1 MNFQNILICYS
12 SFKDKNLNVTMKLIE
27 NINSILIDKSK
38 PYKVDIICA
47 EDRGS
52 INKSDNFY
60 DLAFSVGGDGTF
72 LRTVHILKGNDTPII
87 GINLGRR
94 GFMTEIEQDKIVD
107 SLVNLKEGK
116 FIKKSYPFLYGNVNN
131 GEDFD
136 IAVNDIFISKFSP
149 LKTVGLALYV
159 DNQFVDSYI
168 CDGILVS
175 SAFGS
180 TAYNRA
186 LNGSIVNPDC
196 PVFIITPV
204 GTADSN
210 FKSLIVPNTSSV
222 RVKVVNTHN
231 ESVLVGYDGTQT
243 VLELKE
249 NDIIDIYNNSNN
261 FSILYLESFSYYDNV
276 RSKIKNY

>member
-12 SFKDKNLNVTMKLIE
+12 SFKDKNLNVTTKLIE

-47 EDRGS
+47 EDKGS

-72 LRTVHILKGNDTPII
+72 LRTAHVLSGHNTPMI
-87 GINLGRR
+87 GVNVGRR

-116 FIKKSYPFLYGNVNN
+116 FIKKSYPFLNGNINK
-131 GEDFD
+131 GEYSD
-136 IAVNDIFISKFSP
+136 IAVNDILVCKSDM
-149 LKTVGLALYV
+149 LKTVELALYV
-159 DNQFVDSYI
+159 DNQFVAKYI

-186 LNGSIVNPDC
+186 LNGSVVHPDC

-204 GTADSN
+204 GTSDSD
-210 FKSLIVPNTSSV
+210 FQSLVVSNQSTVKIEIINT
-222 RVKVVNTHN
+222 KGAEIAT
-231 ESVLVGYDGTQT
+231 VGFDGTQT
-243 VLELKE
+243 VFGLENGDFIEILDNELKFTMLHLNGFE
-249 NDIIDIYNNSNN
+249 
-261 FSILYLESFSYYDNV
+261 YYDNL
-276 RSKIKNY
+276 RKKLAN

>member
-1 MNFQNILICYS
+1 M
-12 SFKDKNLNVTMKLIE
+12 
-27 NINSILIDKSK
+27 
-38 PYKVDIICA
+38 
-47 EDRGS
+47 
-52 INKSDNFY
+52 
-60 DLAFSVGGDGTF
+60 
-72 LRTVHILKGNDTPII
+72 
-87 GINLGRR
+87 
-94 GFMTEIEQDKIVD
+94 
-107 SLVNLKEGK
+107 
-116 FIKKSYPFLYGNVNN
+116 YGNVNN

-136 IAVNDIFISKFSP
+136 IAVNDIFISKSSP

-249 NDIIDIYNNSNN
+249 NGVLDIYNNSSN
-261 FSILYLESFSYYDNV
+261 FSILYLDSFDYYSNL
-276 RSKIKNY
+276 RTKIKNN